1 MRSPRFTRTH
11 QVLATLL
18 ASMLSSSVALAQSG
32 KEIVIGFANAK
43 SGWVEAYDTPAR
55 RAALIRIDEI
65 NAAGGLLGKTIK
77 VVETDTKSD
86 RAQSA
91 KAGLE
96 ALDKGAELLVVS
108 CDYDFGAPA
117 ALQAQKKGK
126 VSFFLCA
133 EDIKAGIQGVGKNA
147 FSSSVLAAV
156 QGATMAEW
164 AYTKRNMRQ
173 AYVLLD
179 SSIEYDKGI
188 CSGFDWMA
196 AQQKGLA
203 IVGRDTFKN
212 ADASIAAQISRIKA
226 LPKEPDAIMLCS
238 YIPGAASA
246 VRQLRAAGINSLIL
260 NGAAVDGSYWLDSVP
275 GLSNFVV
282 PVQGSI
288 YGDDPNPKVEEFNKT
303 FAKRYGARPSST
315 YVYPGYVLI
324 DVWAKAVERAKST
337 DADKVTAELEK
348 MRNEPTLFG
357 ARTFTKDIHHQNQAR
372 LLISEI
378 KGGKPGIVD
387 QWTISKPIPLDVL
400 VKSNH

>member
-1 MRSPRFTRTH
+1 MKKRCNP
-11 QVLATLL
+11 TLSQ
-18 ASMLSSSVALAQSG
+18 AAVALTAAAMLHAPAHAQG
-32 KEIVIGFANAK
+32 PDIVVGFANAK

-65 NAAGGLLGKTIK
+65 NAAGGLMGRKIK

-117 ALQAQKKGK
+117 ALEAQKQGK

-133 EDIKAGIQGVGKNA
+133 EDIKAGVQGVGKNA

-164 AYTKRNMRQ
+164 SHAKRNVRN

-179 SSIEYDKGI
+179 TTIEYNKGI
-188 CSGFDWMA
+188 CKGFDWMFPHLP
-196 AQQKGLA
+196 GSN

-246 VRQLRAAGINSLIL
+246 VRQIRAAGIHSLIL

-275 GLSNFVV
+275 GLSNFAV

-303 FAKRYGARPSST
+303 FATRYGARPSST

-337 DADKVTAELEK
+337 DADKVTTEMEK

-357 ARTFTKDIHHQNQAR
+357 PRTFTKEIHHQNQAR

-387 QWTISKPIPLDVL
+387 NWTISKAVPLDVL
-400 VKSNH
+400 LKR